1 MIIVPLLD
9 DETIWRVNGRNFCL
23 INNNIDLKYI
33 NRDKKKLIKYYQLHW
48 FLEFSILIICL
59 IEILIHFVVI
69 VPPQLC
75 VSFVTVLIWYELIF
89 LIDDVIHLNL
99 SVPCRTIFIL
109 FWVVILDEKV

>member
-89 LIDDVIHLNL
+89 LIDDVTHLNL